1 VVWLE
6 GRTLLRLLD
15 SFFSTATA
23 AAADPKTAAGSAASA
38 AAGGSAAVDLSM
50 VDAVAAACEVAVLL
64 SSYLQSFLDTAC
76 PSKPQLPSQQQQQQ
90 PGVLGPSCCI
100 LLVEN
105 LVGPHGSV
113 TYMNRVQQ
121 QACLNPGRRAATK

>member
-1 VVWLE
+1 
-6 GRTLLRLLD
+6 
-15 SFFSTATA
+15 
-23 AAADPKTAAGSAASA
+23 
-38 AAGGSAAVDLSM
+38 VDLSV
-50 VDAVAAACEVAVLL
+50 VDAVSAACEVAVLL
-64 SSYLQSFLDTAC
+64 SSYLQAFPDTSC
-76 PSKPQLPSQQQQQQ
+76 PSEPQLPPEQQQQQQ
-90 PGVLGPSCCI
+90 AGVLGPSCCI

>member
-1 VVWLE
+1 V
-6 GRTLLRLLD
+6 G
-15 SFFSTATA
+15 
-23 AAADPKTAAGSAASA
+23 
-38 AAGGSAAVDLSM
+38 LSV
-50 VDAVAAACEVAVLL
+50 VDAVSAACEVAVLL
-64 SSYLQSFLDTAC
+64 SSYLQAFLDTAC
-76 PSKPQLPSQQQQQQ
+76 PSKPQLPSQHQQQQQ
-90 PGVLGPSCCI
+90 QQQQQQSVSGPSCCI

>member
-1 VVWLE
+1 MWLE

-15 SFFSTATA
+15 NFFSTATAAA
-23 AAADPKTAAGSAASA
+23 AAADPKTAAGSAAA
-38 AAGGSAAVDLSM
+38 AAGGSAAVDLSV
-50 VDAVAAACEVAVLL
+50 VDAVSAACEVAVLL
-64 SSYLQSFLDTAC
+64 SSYLQAFLDTAC
-76 PSKPQLPSQQQQQQ
+76 PSKLQLPSQQQQQ
-90 PGVLGPSCCI
+90 PGVLGPSCCV

-113 TYMNRVQQ
+113 THMNRVQQ